1 MYRSNEEGNWPC
13 IYDLRDPHV
22 QRVQFTSEV
31 PAHRGGVAELQ
42 PLSVGAIRDAV
53 VVVRL
58 PVPVRLFF
66 DGDDGV
72 ITWLLLSVL
81 GVCYGARAVRP
92 TRSCAASELTQ
103 RVVRNFCAACVSHSC
118 GYHCFAAVLD
128 LVEDCALPARYR
140 LRWNGPH
147 TTAEQKCSCCCVS

>member
-1 MYRSNEEGNWPC
+1 MYRSNSKGDRARVH
-13 IYDLRDPHV
+13 DLRDPHV

-81 GVCYGARAVRP
+81 GVCYGARTVRP
-92 TRSCAASELTQ
+92 TRSCAASKLTQ
-103 RVVRNFCAACVSHSC
+103 RIGQLFARLVLLSH
-118 GYHCFAAVLD
+118 
-128 LVEDCALPARYR
+128 
-140 LRWNGPH
+140 
-147 TTAEQKCSCCCVS
+147 